1 MGIRQFFLLLACSGM
16 MTGVS
21 QTATAHLCTLNGN
34 DARSISQYNQC
45 KADLTVSG
53 MHPKETEQIAA
64 EELSTLKAENK
75 QLRLQLEII
84 KNRLFEILKDL

>member
-1 MGIRQFFLLLACSGM
+1 M

-21 QTATAHLCTLNGN
+21 QTATAHLCTLAGN
-34 DARSISQYNQC
+34 DAQSISQYNQC

-64 EELSTLKAENK
+64 EERYGRT
-75 QLRLQLEII
+75 R
-84 KNRLFEILKDL
+84 

>member
-1 MGIRQFFLLLACSGM
+1 MARKYLIIMAALLSISAAGH
-16 MTGVS
+16 TVY
-21 QTATAHLCTLNGN
+21 AHQCQLTGN
-34 DARSISQYNQC
+34 DANAISQYNQC

-53 MHPKETEQIAA
+53 MHQKETEQIAA
-64 EELSTLKAENK
+64 EELSTIKAENK

>member
-1 MGIRQFFLLLACSGM
+1 MGIRRFFFLLACLGV

-21 QTATAHLCTLNGN
+21 QTATAHLCTLTGN
-34 DARSISQYNQC
+34 DAQSISKYNQC

-53 MHPKETEQIAA
+53 MHPKEIKQIAA

-75 QLRLQLEII
+75 QLRFQLEVI
-84 KNRLFEILKDL
+84 KNRLFEIFKDI